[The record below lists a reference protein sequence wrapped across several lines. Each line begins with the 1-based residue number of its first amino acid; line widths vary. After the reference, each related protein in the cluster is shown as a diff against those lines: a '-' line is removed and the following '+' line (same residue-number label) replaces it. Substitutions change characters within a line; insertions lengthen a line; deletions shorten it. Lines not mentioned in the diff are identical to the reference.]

1 KKQFLYNH
9 FNSKD
14 DLFLKVME
22 QVLTEESLFLN
33 NHFSNYSISV
43 EELLKSFLLTYKE
56 RFMKYDYNIKFLLGM
71 AYLSPINLKGE
82 ATNRVHSFFL
92 KIENLVKSHFLE
104 SSQYSSQ
111 AEKATSVFM
120 TAFHGL
126 IIALVNSGVDRF
138 DSKLQFFW
146 ELYWAGLE

>member
-1 KKQFLYNH
+1 MLVQEIKNVSLRHFSEKGYEATSLADIAGELGKKKQFLYNH

-56 RFMKYDYNIKFLLGM
+56 RFMKYDYNIKF
-71 AYLSPINLKGE
+71 
-82 ATNRVHSFFL
+82 
-92 KIENLVKSHFLE
+92 
-104 SSQYSSQ
+104 
-111 AEKATSVFM
+111 
-120 TAFHGL
+120 
-126 IIALVNSGVDRF
+126 
-138 DSKLQFFW
+138 
-146 ELYWAGLE
+146 